1 MLNRTNAPVRASG
14 SDDKRIGNYRPIF
27 STGLSLAGLGLG
39 DVDLGGLTFGGLG
52 LGCLPGWVCL
62 DPLVEPPG
70 DVTSPVCRAVAGS
83 RVEAGAGG
91 RPFVTWVA
99 PGAELTLG
107 HAGRSDPVA
116 SAPDPVPPSP

>member
-27 STGLSLAGLGLG
+27 STGLFLAGLGLD
-39 DVDLGGLTFGGLG
+39 DVDLDGLTFGGLG
-52 LGCLPGWVCL
+52 LGGMAGWVCL
-62 DPLVEPPG
+62 DPLVELPG
-70 DVTSPVCRAVAGS
+70 DVTSLVCRAVADS
-83 RVEAGAGG
+83 RVEAGG
-91 RPFVTWVA
+91 RPLVTWVA

-107 HAGRSDPVA
+107 HAGRSDPVP